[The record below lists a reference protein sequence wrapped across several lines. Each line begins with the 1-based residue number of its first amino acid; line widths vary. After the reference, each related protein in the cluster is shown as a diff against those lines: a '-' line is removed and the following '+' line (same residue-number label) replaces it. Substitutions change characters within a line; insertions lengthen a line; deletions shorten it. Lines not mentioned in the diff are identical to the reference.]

1 MAKTK
6 YLTKALRCPD
16 GSRKYIRGKT
26 QKELDEK
33 VRQAQ
38 MELGMGINIA
48 DSTTFSELA
57 QTWLDLCKR
66 PKVKA
71 STAQLILMNMN
82 KHVIPYIGHLRV
94 RDIRPAHIANVMA
107 NASNLA
113 KGTQANILVRVKE
126 VFQFAI
132 DNRIIAAS
140 PVTSQFKPGG
150 SGPAERVPLTDEQVA
165 ELLTAAEKAGND
177 VYAFVMLCLFAG
189 LRRGEALGLCW
200 DCVDFVSRTITVKRQ
215 AVCVD
220 DRFTVVDDLK
230 SENAARVI
238 PIPVFLVEYLRSR
251 KSTSST
257 MTVVGTVGVKSVRGL
272 SWKLYGLCRVDR
284 NGHVKK
290 RDGGVLDFY
299 VHPHLLRHT
308 YASKMLESG
317 ADLKEVQYLLGHAT
331 PSLALTVYTHYNMKS
346 RQQSTA
352 KKVDTAFRGIT
363 IPKSAQTG

>member
-16 GSRKYIRGKT
+16 GTRKYIRGKT

-48 DSTTFSELA
+48 DTTTFSELA

-66 PKVKA
+66 PKVRA
-71 STAQLILMNMN
+71 STVQLILTNMN

-94 RDIRPAHIANVMA
+94 RDIRPAHIANVMSH
-107 NASNLA
+107 ASGLA
-113 KGTQANILVRVKE
+113 KGTQSNILIRMKE
-126 VFQFAI
+126 VFQFGI
-132 DNRIIAAS
+132 DNRIIALS
-140 PVTSQFKPGG
+140 PVTTQFKPSG
-150 SGPAERVPLTDEQVA
+150 SGPAERIPLTDEQVEA
-165 ELLTAAEKAGND
+165 LLDAAAKAGDD
-177 VYAFVMLCLFAG
+177 VHAFVMLCLFAG

-200 DCVDFVSRTITVKRQ
+200 DCVDLAGKTITVKRQ
-215 AVCVD
+215 AVCID
-220 DRFTVVDDLK
+220 DRFTIAEDLK

-238 PIPVFLVEYLRSR
+238 PIPARLVEYLRHR

-257 MTVVGTVGVKSVRGL
+257 MTVVGTIGVKSVRGL
-272 SWKLYGLCRVDR
+272 AWKLYGLCRVDR
-284 NGHVKK
+284 NGALKK
-290 RDGGVLDFY
+290 RGGVLDFY

-331 PSLALTVYTHYNMKS
+331 PNLALTVYTHYNQKT
-346 RQQSTA
+346 RQQNTA
-352 KKVDTAFRGIT
+352 KKVEAAFPSAAV
-363 IPKSAQTG
+363 PKSAQTG